1 MTPTIGKMI
10 RDDKGAHPVKAVGG
24 CMLTAKMNGDKII
37 LTDKKNEIATVT
49 MPTSSNRTASST

>member
-1 MTPTIGKMI
+1 
-10 RDDKGAHPVKAVGG
+10 
-24 CMLTAKMNGDKII
+24 MLTAKMNGDKII